1 MKRSRAGEK
10 LWGSLAGQPVRGS
23 PRNFSG
29 QASKTRGMIAG
40 NEITVKVSVP
50 KIYHSNEKIG
60 SGEIGRSWPEF
71 CSLVR
76 RGKGRG

>member
-1 MKRSRAGEK
+1 MKRSRAEGK
-10 LWGSLAGQPVRGS
+10 LGGSLAGQTVPGS

-40 NEITVKVSVP
+40 NVITVKVSVP
-50 KIYHSNEKIG
+50 KIYHSNETAG

-76 RGKGRG
+76 RGQSRG